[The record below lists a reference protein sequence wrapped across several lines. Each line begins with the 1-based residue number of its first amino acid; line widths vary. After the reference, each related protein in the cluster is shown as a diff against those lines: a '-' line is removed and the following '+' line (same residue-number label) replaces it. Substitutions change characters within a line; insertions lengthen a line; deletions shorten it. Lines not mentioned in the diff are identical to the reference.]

1 MENSHLEKA
10 RLYYAEQN
18 FELSKKFYDTFIDSN
33 FDIDELDNLYEIKDE
48 YLEVIIALK
57 SLILNKK
64 WFASWG
70 YENSKKLAF
79 LILACIARYVQK
91 MPIFS
96 A

>member
-1 MENSHLEKA
+1 MAYQILCGDSV
-10 RLYYAEQN
+10 
-18 FELSKKFYDTFIDSN
+18 ELLKTIDKNVDFTF
-33 FDIDELDNLYEIKDE
+33 LDPPF
-48 YLEVIIALK
+48 
-57 SLILNKK
+57 ILNKK
-64 WFASWG
+64 WFASWE

>member
-1 MENSHLEKA
+1 LGVLLFLLNNLQFLYKPQAFLYKFPLCFTKPFNNFPYSKYLHSFVKIGLEN
-10 RLYYAEQN
+10 
-18 FELSKKFYDTFIDSN
+18 
-33 FDIDELDNLYEIKDE
+33 
-48 YLEVIIALK
+48 
-57 SLILNKK
+57 ILNKK